1 MPVEEAGR
9 GRLVSSRRR
18 STAIPAPK
26 HRPPVATLA
35 RSQRRREALPVGR
48 SAAGQSVP
56 EAAWPVAAWPVA
68 AWASEA
74 WASEA
79 FAALRRP

>member
-1 MPVEEAGR
+1 MRVEEAGR
-9 GRLVSSRRR
+9 GRLVSSRR

-26 HRPPVATLA
+26 HRPPVATPA
-35 RSQRRREALPVGR
+35 RSQRRREAPPAGR
-48 SAAGQSVP
+48 GAAGQSVP
-56 EAAWPVAAWPVA
+56 VV
-68 AWASEA
+68 A